1 MIILNT
7 LLALASFFLAIFP
20 VIVVHEF
27 GHFLVGKWLG
37 AEPKIFSM
45 GIGKR
50 LFSFKWLGAD
60 FRLSLLP
67 IGGYVAFN
75 KTQFTNE
82 VGADGNKNILPAS
95 KWIPIALAGPVSNF
109 ILTFL
114 IFTSVFMYGLSQ
126 IDSAKVVSLNPS
138 LPEVTLETK
147 ILFLNNEN
155 RATDFVRKQIL
166 GQTEGKIFLMNNGE
180 ISAFK
185 GDLNEL
191 NKTFSEKADYSTLN
205 YLGRSVKISA
215 ALVVGMGVMTADA
228 LVKVVSSKDGY
239 KGLMGPVGIA
249 NEANKARNTGMLDFV
264 FLVAGLSF
272 AIGFFN
278 LLPLSFLD
286 GGRVLLAS
294 FEVIFKR
301 KVSEVS
307 LGTLNLMSL
316 IVVGGLFFVGM
327 FSDLL
332 RLFQG

>member
-7 LLALASFFLAIFP
+7 LLAIASFFLAIFP
-20 VIVVHEF
+20 VIVIHEF

-45 GIGKR
+45 GIGKK

-75 KTQFTNE
+75 KTQFANE
-82 VGADGNKNILPAS
+82 VGADGNKNVLPAS
-95 KWIPIALAGPVSNF
+95 KWIPIALAGPISNF

-126 IDSAKVVSLNPS
+126 IDSAKVVTLNDAF
-138 LPEVTLETK
+138 PEITLETK

-155 RATDFVRKQIL
+155 RATEFVRKQIL
-166 GQTEGKIFLMNNGE
+166 GQTEGKVFLMTNGN
-180 ISAFK
+180 ITPFK
-185 GDLNEL
+185 GDINEL
-191 NKTFSEKADYSTLN
+191 KKTYNETANYSTLN
-205 YLGRSVKISA
+205 YLGRSIKISA

-249 NEANKARNTGMLDFV
+249 NEANKARNTGILDFV

-286 GGRVLLAS
+286 GGRVLLAA
-294 FEVIFKR
+294 FEVVFQKQ
-301 KVSEVS
+301 VSEVS
-307 LGTLNLMSL
+307 LGTLNLMSF
-316 IVVGGLFFVGM
+316 IIVGGLFFVGM
-327 FSDLL
+327 FSDIL